1 MSDETAAEDIEDID
15 GDGEEEGGKKKLS
28 GKTLVLFIVLPLLL
42 VVGGVGGAFMMGVF
56 GGGEEEE
63 QAEMGADG
71 KKVVDPSK
79 VVFYELPELII
90 NLRSKEERASFV
102 KFRVTLELHDATAL
116 PKIEPLMPR
125 IMDNCQV
132 YLRELRPSDLDG
144 SAGLF
149 RLKEEIL
156 RRINM
161 DVRPYEVADVLFT
174 EMIIQ

>member
-1 MSDETAAEDIEDID
+1 MSDAAASADDID
-15 GDGEEEGGKKKLS
+15 DIDGEEEPKKGLS
-28 GKTLVLFIVLPLLL
+28 GKTLILFIVLPVLLL
-42 VVGGVGGAFMMGVF
+42 VGGVGGAFVMGVF
-56 GGGEEEE
+56 GGGEEEQ
-63 QAEMGADG
+63 QAEVGVDG

-79 VVFYELPELII
+79 IVFYELPELII
-90 NLRSKEERASFV
+90 NLQSDDPRGSFV
-102 KFRVTLELHDATAL
+102 KFKVTLELHDAKAL

-125 IMDNCQV
+125 IIDNFQI
-132 YLRELRPSDLDG
+132 YLRELRASDLDG

>member
-1 MSDETAAEDIEDID
+1 MSDAAAEDVEEI
-15 GDGEEEGGKKKLS
+15 DGEEGEEEAKGGFSGKK
-28 GKTLVLFIVLPLLL
+28 LVLFIVLPLLL
-42 VVGGVGGAFMMGVF
+42 VVGGAGGAFMMGMF
-56 GGGEEEE
+56 GGGEEE
-63 QAEMGADG
+63 QAEVGEDG

-79 VVFYELPELII
+79 IVFYELPELII
-90 NLRSKEERASFV
+90 NLRSKEERAAFV
-102 KFRVTLELHDATAL
+102 KFRVTLELHDPTAL

-125 IMDNCQV
+125 IMDNFQI